1 MGLVEIDRSRACV
14 SVDKV
19 HIIYCNIVSSGK
31 IKYASRQNLI
41 KLPTRDVVLVIYSGT
56 RLMVTSRR
64 RCSKSE
70 CPNTNRS
77 GSPRVGNNNIAC
89 RCVCV
94 CVEGVNRPE
103 TKKNVGNHGKLAG
116 N

>member
-1 MGLVEIDRSRACV
+1 MINASIYYIGNNIIDFYTSSIANNIIVGLVEINRSRARV

-19 HIIYCNIVSSGK
+19 RIIYCNIVSSGK

-70 CPNTNRS
+70 CPNTNRMRVAS
-77 GSPRVGNNNIAC
+77 GG
-89 RCVCV
+89 
-94 CVEGVNRPE
+94 
-103 TKKNVGNHGKLAG
+103 
-116 N
+116 